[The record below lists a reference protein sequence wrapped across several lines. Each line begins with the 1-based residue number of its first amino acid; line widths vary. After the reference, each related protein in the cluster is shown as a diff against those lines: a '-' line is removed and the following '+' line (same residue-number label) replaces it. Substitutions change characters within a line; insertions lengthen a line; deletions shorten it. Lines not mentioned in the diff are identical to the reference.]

1 MPALVQVCIVIAT
14 IAVVAVAVTLVGT
27 LVRLGRTA
35 EDVSQLTRTARTS
48 MAQVDLVA
56 REAQAV
62 VSALRECVPPVQRVL
77 DRFEILGRR
86 TADLSSVVLEEI
98 ETPVHAAA
106 AVARGVTSGANHLI
120 RRLVERFSPRN
131 TNSYGG
137 NGYE

>member
-14 IAVVAVAVTLVGT
+14 IALVAVAVTLVGA

-35 EDVSQLTRTARTS
+35 EDVSQLTRTARAS
-48 MAQVDLVA
+48 LAQVDLVA
-56 REAQAV
+56 HEARAV
-62 VSALRECVPPVQRVL
+62 VSSLRECVPPVQRVL

-98 ETPVHAAA
+98 EMPVHAAA
-106 AVARGVTSGANHLI
+106 AVARGVTSGANQLF
-120 RRLVERFSPRN
+120 RRLVERFSTRP

>member
-14 IAVVAVAVTLVGT
+14 IALAAVAVALVGT

-35 EDVSQLTRTARTS
+35 EDVSQLTRSARGTL
-48 MAQVDLVA
+48 AQVDLIAQEA
-56 REAQAV
+56 RAV
-62 VSALRECVPPVQRVL
+62 VSSLRECVPPVQRVL

-106 AVARGVTSGANHLI
+106 AVARGLTSGANVLI
-120 RRLVERFSPRN
+120 RRLVERFSPRHM
-131 TNSYGG
+131 NSSGG